1 MNVWTEHRNPEGRT
15 YWFNTGTR
23 ESVWEKPDDLKTPF
37 EKALSTTKWKE
48 YFSGGRK
55 YYYHTETKESKWDM
69 PEELLLLLEK
79 VEKGGPGAA
88 ATPTTPSQIAAAPG
102 SATPAGITNGQVPNA
117 NPLAVGPHTGGQTAP
132 NGLPLSAGVLPA
144 RPSIGDDPII
154 PHNGFQTFEEGE
166 KAFMHLLRKAGV
178 DPTWTWERTMR
189 AIITDPLYR
198 ALNSLAEKKAAFE
211 KFTAQLKAKEQ
222 EEKEARMAKLRPALR
237 NMLKGNPNVFHY
249 TTFSTANKLFAQ
261 HPIWQQ
267 ARIEAERRHIC
278 PSRGHSRCSTST
290 SASRATPSRLRRVP
304 PASGVAFSTS
314 LYIPCSLRLAVHPL
328 PFPSR

>member
-1 MNVWTEHRNPEGRT
+1 MCVLCDASETTLTSFADRDERVEMGHARR
-15 YWFNTGTR
+15 
-23 ESVWEKPDDLKTPF
+23 
-37 EKALSTTKWKE
+37 ALAAL
-48 YFSGGRK
+48 G
-55 YYYHTETKESKWDM
+55 
-69 PEELLLLLEK
+69 
-79 VEKGGPGAA
+79 KGGERRAWRGCNADDVRARVLIPRAFA
-88 ATPTTPSQIAAAPG
+88 NTNHRPNQIAAAPG

-267 ARIEAERRHIC
+267 ARIEAERRQIFEEYVDELKEREIVSNVHLQLCQFLIFFSKK
-278 PSRGHSRCSTST
+278 P
-290 SASRATPSRLRRVP
+290 VP
-304 PASGVAFSTS
+304 LALAPPKKSS
-314 LYIPCSLRLAVHPL
+314 PCS
-328 PFPSR
+328 SS